1 MNILVTGGAG
11 YIGSH
16 TCKLLFELGHKPIV
30 LDNLSNGRSEFV
42 KWGPFIEG
50 DIIDSG
56 LVLTIVHKYKIE
68 SVIHFA
74 ANAYVGESILNPRK
88 YYNNNVIS
96 SISFIN
102 TIVDAGI
109 KFIVFSSSC
118 SVYGIPQYN
127 PIDEKHPCN
136 PINPYGESKL
146 IIENLLKWYGKVYN
160 FNSISLRYFNA
171 AGADPESV
179 IGECHDPETH
189 LIPLAIQST
198 LKDQPYLKIFGAD
211 YKTKDGTAIRD
222 YIHVKDIAKAH
233 IAAIIELKNGL
244 ETSVVNL
251 GRGEGSSVFEVI
263 ETIEN
268 ISGLKINYQIKSRR
282 EGDPSV
288 LISSNDYSKTLLN
301 WLPDYK
307 NLESII
313 KTSWDWHKKRGI
325 S

>member
-109 KFIVFSSSC
+109 KFIVFSSIRSIC
-118 SVYGIPQYN
+118 DFQPLWIGFGMLSNLFKYCIQCGRWTPIPM
-127 PIDEKHPCN
+127 IPC
-136 PINPYGESKL
+136 
-146 IIENLLKWYGKVYN
+146 
-160 FNSISLRYFNA
+160 
-171 AGADPESV
+171 
-179 IGECHDPETH
+179 H
-189 LIPLAIQST
+189 
-198 LKDQPYLKIFGAD
+198 
-211 YKTKDGTAIRD
+211 
-222 YIHVKDIAKAH
+222 
-233 IAAIIELKNGL
+233 
-244 ETSVVNL
+244 
-251 GRGEGSSVFEVI
+251 
-263 ETIEN
+263 
-268 ISGLKINYQIKSRR
+268 
-282 EGDPSV
+282 
-288 LISSNDYSKTLLN
+288 
-301 WLPDYK
+301 
-307 NLESII
+307 
-313 KTSWDWHKKRGI
+313 
-325 S
+325 

>member
-189 LIPLAIQST
+189 LIPLAIQSA
-198 LKDQPYLKIFGAD
+198 LKEQPYLKIFGAD

-222 YIHVKDIAKAH
+222 YIHVEDIAKAH

-307 NLESII
+307 NLKSII